1 MKIFYSQ
8 GASSGMNFNKAIVAG
23 NLTRDVELR
32 STPSGQSVANFSV
45 ATNRFYTDSAG
56 QKQTEVEFHNIVAW
70 GKLAELCNQYLA
82 KGRSVLIEGRLK
94 TRSWQDQ
101 SGQTKYR
108 TEIIAETIQFGPKP
122 GGGTGGPTTTEEQ
135 IIEEPINNK
144 DNEEIKVED
153 IPF

>member
-1 MKIFYSQ
+1 
-8 GASSGMNFNKAIVAG
+8 MNFNKAIVAG